1 MKLLNNETTTMRIKP
16 LPPDTL
22 TPEVRYVH
30 DEIAGLIGRSQ
41 SQVNMLDS
49 AGALLGPFPPML
61 HYPQFGI
68 PALSFLRTLD
78 TQSTLAKTVRE
89 VAILT
94 VGSALGARFELYAHE
109 IMAEAFGLS
118 PTAIA
123 TLAAGGHP
131 HGLNEA
137 EDMAHVVA
145 CALVSGRVI
154 PDSTY
159 NQAVN
164 LLGQDG
170 VAELFFLVGGYSLI
184 AIILN
189 GFDMPPPDNNE
200 QTTSNFR

>member
-1 MKLLNNETTTMRIKP
+1 MKLLNTEITIMRIKP

-30 DEIAGLIGRSQ
+30 DEIASLIGRSQ
-41 SQVNMLDS
+41 SQVNMLDP
-49 AGALLGPFPPML
+49 AGALLGPFAPML
-61 HYPQFGI
+61 HYPQFGV

-94 VGSALGARFELYAHE
+94 VGSAFGARFELYAHE

-118 PTAIA
+118 PATIA

-137 EDMAHVVA
+137 E
-145 CALVSGRVI
+145 
-154 PDSTY
+154 
-159 NQAVN
+159 N
-164 LLGQDG
+164 
-170 VAELFFLVGGYSLI
+170 
-184 AIILN
+184 
-189 GFDMPPPDNNE
+189 
-200 QTTSNFR
+200 TSSIMF